1 MGWNIHKFGG
11 TSLLDA
17 GRISNAAELLLQAR
31 QTPENGERRI
41 ACVVSAMGG
50 VTNEL
55 IRLTELAAE
64 RGTGFREALEELE
77 ERVVTTCRKLLR
89 EPDGVI
95 GFVRHQVANL
105 GDILRGVELAGTC
118 PPSTL
123 DLVSGFGEV
132 WSAAMLQ
139 ARLAESGRDSAWLDA
154 RDVLVVRQ

>member
-64 RGTGFREALEELE
+64 RGTGFREALEAL
-77 ERVVTTCRKLLR
+77 
-89 EPDGVI
+89 I
-95 GFVRHQVANL
+95 
-105 GDILRGVELAGTC
+105 
-118 PPSTL
+118 
-123 DLVSGFGEV
+123 
-132 WSAAMLQ
+132 
-139 ARLAESGRDSAWLDA
+139 
-154 RDVLVVRQ
+154 